1 LLLPISIVWFRRD
14 LRLSDNPALRSALQ
28 HGQQIV
34 PLYIHSPAEEG
45 EWREGGAARWW
56 LHQSLSALN
65 DDLSALGAPLRFA
78 LGNAA
83 DILLALCSASGAD
96 AVFWNRRYEPHITQR
111 DRALKA
117 RLRGAGLIAESS
129 NGALLIEP
137 WEIANQSG
145 KPFQVFTPY
154 WRQVLK
160 QIDPAAPLP
169 APSRLG
175 TVATAM
181 VEGSPTGTATW
192 PGLCALS
199 DLGLMPRVRWYETMA
214 QQWRAGEAGA
224 QQQLE
229 LFADARLPGYRDA
242 RELPAVSGTSRL
254 SPYLQLGAISPRQI
268 WHFIGAAESRRGV
281 APAEW
286 RTNKYLAEL
295 IWREFAYHLLFHFPH
310 IPERPLRVDF
320 ERFNWREDAPALR
333 AWQRGM
339 TGVPLVDAGMREL
352 WATGWMHN
360 RVRMVVASFLVK
372 NLRLRWQLGARW
384 FWDTLIDADLA
395 NNTQGWQWAAGCGA
409 DAAPYFRIFNPVTQA
424 AKFDPKGEYIRRW
437 VPELAQA
444 GSQVGSLAGGLAG
457 GQYPQ
462 PIVDLK
468 QSREE
473 ALAAFRQ
480 LRGRD

>member
-1 LLLPISIVWFRRD
+1 LPISIVWFRRD
-14 LRLSDNPALRSALQ
+14 LRLADNPALQAALQ
-28 HGQQIV
+28 HGEQII

-56 LHQSLSALN
+56 LHQSLRALN
-65 DDLSALGAPLRFA
+65 ADLTALGAPLQFA
-78 LGNAA
+78 QGNAA

-96 AVFWNRRYEPHITQR
+96 AVYWNRRYEPRITQR
-111 DRALKA
+111 DRALKE
-117 RLRGAGLIAESS
+117 RLRAAGLLAESR

-137 WEIANQSG
+137 WEITNQSG

-160 QIDPAAPLP
+160 QIDPSAPLP
-169 APSRLG
+169 APSRLAGVARAAGPGDSPGG
-175 TVATAM
+175 T
-181 VEGSPTGTATW
+181 GLW
-192 PGLCALS
+192 PGLCTLD
-199 DLGLMPRVRWYETMA
+199 DLELMPHIPWYSTMA
-214 QQWRAGEAGA
+214 QQWRAGDTGA

-242 RELPAVSGTSRL
+242 RDLPAVSGTSRL

-268 WHFIGAAESRRGV
+268 WHAVGAAESRRGA

-286 RTNKYLAEL
+286 RINKYLGEL
-295 IWREFAYHLLFHFPH
+295 IWREFAHHLLFHFPH
-310 IPERPLRVDF
+310 IPQRPLRADF
-320 ERFNWREDAPALR
+320 ERFNWRDDATALR
-333 AWQRGM
+333 AWQRGI

-395 NNTQGWQWAAGCGA
+395 NNTQGWQWVAGCGA
-409 DAAPYFRIFNPVTQA
+409 DAAPYFRVFNPETQA
-424 AKFDPKGEYIRRW
+424 AKFDPQGEYIRRW
-437 VPELAQA
+437 VPELAEP
-444 GSQVGSLAGGLAG
+444 SSK
-457 GQYPQ
+457 YPQ

-468 QSREE
+468 QSREA
-473 ALAAFRQ
+473 ALAAFKQ
-480 LRGRD
+480 LRARD

>member
-1 LLLPISIVWFRRD
+1 LPISIVWFRRD
-14 LRLSDNPALRSALQ
+14 LRLADNPALRSALQ
-28 HGQQIV
+28 RGEQII

-56 LHQSLSALN
+56 LHQSLRELN
-65 DDLSALGAPLRFA
+65 TDLTALGAPLQFA
-78 LGNAA
+78 HGNAA

-96 AVFWNRRYEPHITQR
+96 AVYWNRRYEPHITQR
-111 DRALKA
+111 DRVLKE
-117 RLRGAGLIAESS
+117 RLRNAGLLAESR

-137 WEIANQSG
+137 WEIANQSS

-160 QIDPAAPLP
+160 QIDPSAPLP
-169 APSRLG
+169 APLRLDSVAPAAGPGASPSG
-175 TVATAM
+175 TKL
-181 VEGSPTGTATW
+181 W
-192 PGLCALS
+192 PGCCTLD
-199 DLGLMPRVRWYETMA
+199 DLDLMPRIPWYSTMA
-214 QQWRAGEAGA
+214 QQWPAGEAGA
-224 QQQLE
+224 REQLE

-242 RELPAVSGTSRL
+242 RDLPAVSGTSRL

-268 WHFIGAAESRRGV
+268 WRAVGAAERRRGA
-281 APAEW
+281 APTEW

-295 IWREFAYHLLFHFPH
+295 IWREFAHHLLFHFPH
-310 IPERPLRVDF
+310 IPERPLRA
-320 ERFNWREDAPALR
+320 EYEGFNWRDDATALR

-360 RVRMVVASFLVK
+360 RVRMIVASFLVK

-409 DAAPYFRIFNPVTQA
+409 DAAPYFRIFNPLTQA
-424 AKFDPKGEYIRRW
+424 QKFDPNGDYIRRW
-437 VPELAQA
+437 VPELTRP
-444 GSQVGSLAGGLAG
+444 G

-468 QSREE
+468 QSREA
-473 ALAAFRQ
+473 ALAAFKQFRA
-480 LRGRD
+480 RD